1 MQHVKAQVPM
11 QAVESVVF
19 DVDDSHD
26 SWQLSLWPD
35 GVGRLVGRSGDF
47 AGKWAG
53 KLHLRRVLHVFSVV
67 STLQEHQTSID
78 QSPGKTSLRIL
89 TTFASPD
96 TPPLALDTDLEE
108 AGAVLWTLRQ
118 MIGGLVRGGQW
129 YPEKGY
135 GLRSGAAFVNATRF
149 RLSTKNADATALIN
163 GDGVVVLT
171 GSRAS
176 TVTVSSLSDTHN
188 TLRERM
194 VEWEMWERLNDDQY
208 VLNSH
213 MFFNS
218 PSQAA
223 SVLCGSPTNGFDM
236 WVDQYGTSI
245 RNLGNPS

>member
-1 MQHVKAQVPM
+1 ME
-11 QAVESVVF
+11 AVESVVF

-35 GVGRLVGRSGDF
+35 GVGRLVGRSGEF

-53 KLHLRRVLHVFSVV
+53 NLQLRRVLHVFSVV
-67 STLQEHQTSID
+67 STLQEHRSSIGP
-78 QSPGKTSLRIL
+78 SPDKTSLRIL
-89 TTFASPD
+89 TTYASPD
-96 TPPLALDTDLEE
+96 SPPLALDIDLDK

-135 GLRSGAAFVNATRF
+135 MLRSGAAFLNATRCK
-149 RLSTKNADATALIN
+149 LSTKNADATALIN
-163 GDGVVVLT
+163 RDGVVVLT
-171 GSRAS
+171 GSKAS
-176 TVTVSSLSDTHN
+176 TVTVSSLSDTHK

-208 VLNSH
+208 VVNNH
-213 MFFNS
+213 MFFSS

-223 SVLCGSPTNGFDM
+223 SVLCGSQTNGFDM

-245 RNLGNPS
+245 RNLGNPN